1 MAQDVG
7 LGMRSHF
14 GFGEES
20 TWGTPVAPTNF
31 IEFNSETL
39 NKQVGRI
46 KAASINRRGLPNTHV
61 SPGGIMVEGDV
72 SFEAQYDGWLKLAKH
87 AFGTLVTSQPDPTGA
102 PTAYQHKFTIADTP
116 QTGLTVEVFR
126 DTSQF
131 VTEPSKAHQYAGCK
145 VSRIEFGCAVDENL
159 RVTCGF
165 IGKEETRAA
174 KATPSYNSARL
185 AIYHQGVVKW
195 NNNDIEVSSFNIA
208 LDNGLGLRP
217 KLGSRYSREPVPDQ
231 KLQVTGSFEMEFKSW
246 EQYDDFCNTEQRE
259 FRATFEGA
267 TIQGSIKQLMLFVVP
282 IGILNNVRCSADAPG
297 RIMISADFEA
307 YRNYDG
313 SQNEL
318 ELTVRNASA
327 TV

>member
-7 LGMRSHF
+7 LGMRSYF

-20 TWGTPVAPTNF
+20 TWGTPVAPSNF
-31 IEFNSETL
+31 IEINSESL

-46 KAASINRRGLPNTHV
+46 KASSIIRRGLRNTHV
-61 SPGGIMVEGDV
+61 TPGGIMVEGDV

-87 AFGTLVTSQPDPTGA
+87 AFGTLVTSQPDVTGA

-116 QTGLTVEVFR
+116 LTGLSVEVYR
-126 DTSQF
+126 DTAQF
-131 VTEPSKAHQYAGCK
+131 VTEPSMAHRYAGCK

-165 IGKEETRAA
+165 LGKDEARVA
-174 KATPSYNSARL
+174 KATDSYNSARL

-195 NNNDIEVSSFNIA
+195 NGEDIEVGSFNIA
-208 LDNGLGLRP
+208 LDNGLGMRP
-217 KLGSRYSREPVPDQ
+217 KLGSRYSREMVPDQ
-231 KLQVTGSFEMEFKSW
+231 KLNVTGSFEMEFKSW
-246 EQYDDFCNTEQRE
+246 QQYDDFCNTEERE

-267 TIQGSIKQLMLFVVP
+267 TIQGSIKQLILLVVP
-282 IGILNNVRCSADAPG
+282 IGILNNVRASAEAPG
-297 RIMISADFEA
+297 RIMLNADFEA
-307 YRNYDG
+307 YRSE

-327 TV
+327 SV